1 MHGRLLGLSE
11 WRRRRGVPE
20 VTDTKRNNTEWIT
33 CPCPCDCNDL
43 YRVFDGQEQYARGY
57 MLDLEVALADLR
69 VCYGLVCNDLT
80 ESRAEVAA
88 LRERLQ
94 TSLQDACDLNSSKA
108 CLAALTPKEADDE

>member
-1 MHGRLLGLSE
+1 M
-11 WRRRRGVPE
+11 
-20 VTDTKRNNTEWIT
+20 TDTKRNNTEWIT